1 MTGSYWDLIL
11 SLWNELGIKSNW
23 VCTVLNRYMYHIHL
37 DTSQGEHK
45 ELDDLNL
52 HFRLVESHILNKVLT
67 VFCLCLIL
75 HFTVNSVLDT
85 AAEQTD
91 KVHLAHGTCS

>member
-1 MTGSYWDLIL
+1 MNMTGSYWDLIL

-37 DTSQGEHK
+37 DTSQGEYK
-45 ELDDLNL
+45 ELDLNL
-52 HFRLVESHILNKVLT
+52 HFRLLQSHVLNKVLT

-75 HFTVNSVLDT
+75 CFTVNSGCLL
-85 AAEQTD
+85 EQTD
-91 KVHLAHGTCS
+91 NVHLGHGSWS